1 MSRVSDNSNEVLA
14 ERAKELEC
22 LYEINE
28 ALAGADLPDVLQK
41 ISEIIPLGF
50 RDIHKC
56 TADIYFDGQHYFTR
70 QPTENCDEL
79 QTDIIINDYV
89 RGYIKVM
96 YPKGTFQDK
105 EAFLP
110 QEARMLKTISNIIS
124 NSVYKKNQTH
134 DFHPGTEW
142 ESIIELLRNT
152 DNEMLL
158 LVCEKMLAV
167 LAKVSPELLVR
178 IFDEMN
184 WSEYRKQG
192 EINSPLGALPKIDV
206 VHLSHVLFSSVAG
219 CLSNK
224 QIYEYICLWIYQK
237 KTSDLVKIV
246 SKKNSDIRSIIKA
259 IQQYKNA
266 VERNKMSSEPTKRW
280 LTVELIRRFITQR
293 PEAIT
298 NIQKYIDIDAFC
310 ELLENFICSPMS
322 SGTIGGK
329 ATGFFIANQIIK
341 SNADNNPLLK
351 NIKIPRTWY
360 ISSDELANLIEL
372 NRFDELNEHKYRDIL
387 DIRINYPRIIQ
398 MLKSSRLSPYIVNQ
412 LDQIL
417 DECDGKPLI
426 IRSSS
431 MLEDQFN
438 SSFSGKYKSL
448 FITNAGTKAERR
460 EQLMDGILEVYAS
473 MFNPDSIQYRKQRNL
488 IDCIE
493 QMGIMIQEVVGRR
506 VGPYFFPL
514 YAGVAFSNNELRWSP
529 RIRREDGLLRMVMGL
544 GTRAVDRIGEDY
556 PILVSPGQP
565 NLEVNHSPEEIRK
578 YSPRMI
584 DVIDMEKGH
593 FATLPM
599 SELIKSYGAKI
610 PHIVKVASVF
620 KNDILVD
627 ANTITTDFKSEEIV
641 ITFNGLIRNT
651 DFVRQVKAVLS
662 LLSETLGYP
671 VDIEFAS
678 DGESFYLLQ
687 CRSQSVNYNNVPAAI
702 PSGIQSCDTVFTA
715 NKYVS
720 NGRVTGIKSVVY
732 VDPVEYSRLEKYEDF
747 ISVANAIGELNRM
760 LPRRSFILMGPGR
773 WGSRG
778 DVKLGVPIAYSDI
791 NNTAM
796 LIEIAHRESRHQPE
810 LSFGTHFFQD
820 LVEENIKYLPLYPE
834 DGEIIFNHSF
844 FRSPNALSNILPSY
858 SHLGDVVKV
867 IQVEENFFGK
877 QLFVLMNADLE
888 KAIAYIDKPVNPD
901 IEEDLKQI
909 VYKET
914 GDEDWKWR
922 HFMAERIAEKIDMD
936 RCSVKGIYLFG
947 STNNCTAKLNSDI
960 DLLIHFDGTPE
971 QKQEL
976 DRWLDGWSLAL
987 SEINF
992 LRTGHQSNGLLDVHY
1007 VTDEDIKNRS
1017 SFAINIGLPYNP
1029 AFPLRVKN
1037 DQPESEDGI

>member
-565 NLEVNHSPEEIRK
+565 TSRSTIPPRK
-578 YSPRMI
+578 S
-584 DVIDMEKGH
+584 
-593 FATLPM
+593 ANTLP
-599 SELIKSYGAKI
+599 
-610 PHIVKVASVF
+610 H
-620 KNDILVD
+620 D
-627 ANTITTDFKSEEIV
+627 
-641 ITFNGLIRNT
+641 
-651 DFVRQVKAVLS
+651 
-662 LLSETLGYP
+662 
-671 VDIEFAS
+671 
-678 DGESFYLLQ
+678 
-687 CRSQSVNYNNVPAAI
+687 
-702 PSGIQSCDTVFTA
+702 
-715 NKYVS
+715 
-720 NGRVTGIKSVVY
+720 
-732 VDPVEYSRLEKYEDF
+732 
-747 ISVANAIGELNRM
+747 
-760 LPRRSFILMGPGR
+760 
-773 WGSRG
+773 
-778 DVKLGVPIAYSDI
+778 
-791 NNTAM
+791 
-796 LIEIAHRESRHQPE
+796 
-810 LSFGTHFFQD
+810 
-820 LVEENIKYLPLYPE
+820 
-834 DGEIIFNHSF
+834 
-844 FRSPNALSNILPSY
+844 
-858 SHLGDVVKV
+858 
-867 IQVEENFFGK
+867 
-877 QLFVLMNADLE
+877 
-888 KAIAYIDKPVNPD
+888 
-901 IEEDLKQI
+901 
-909 VYKET
+909 
-914 GDEDWKWR
+914 
-922 HFMAERIAEKIDMD
+922 
-936 RCSVKGIYLFG
+936 
-947 STNNCTAKLNSDI
+947 
-960 DLLIHFDGTPE
+960 
-971 QKQEL
+971 
-976 DRWLDGWSLAL
+976 
-987 SEINF
+987 
-992 LRTGHQSNGLLDVHY
+992 
-1007 VTDEDIKNRS
+1007 
-1017 SFAINIGLPYNP
+1017 
-1029 AFPLRVKN
+1029 
-1037 DQPESEDGI
+1037 